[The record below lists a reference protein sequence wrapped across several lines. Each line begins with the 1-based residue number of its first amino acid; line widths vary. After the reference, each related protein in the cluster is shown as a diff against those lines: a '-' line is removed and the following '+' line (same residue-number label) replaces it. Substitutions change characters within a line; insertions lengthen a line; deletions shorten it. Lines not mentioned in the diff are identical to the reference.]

1 MVDPDHAA
9 LSLTC
14 QCCLVSIA
22 PSSWYDEG
30 TGESPLNQQQLRRID
45 EQFLETPFYG
55 ARQMTRWLRR
65 QETWGQPHASP
76 APAAARGPAGD
87 LPTAP
92 DVSVAPGAPDPPMPA
107 ARPGDHAAESGV
119 VCGRA
124 VHSAGARR
132 ALPGRGRAGRSS
144 PGGCPTRSTPASVSQ
159 PCPRRST
166 APGPPRSSRPT
177 RAATARVWPAPTCA
191 RTLGSTAQWTARA
204 TGWSTPASSGCG
216 VRSNMSRSVWL
227 STPPPQR
234 PGRASAGGSMST
246 TNGGRTRRSG
256 TGRPPRCTLWG
267 VL

>member
-55 ARQMTRWLRR
+55 AR
-65 QETWGQPHASP
+65 
-76 APAAARGPAGD
+76 
-87 LPTAP
+87 
-92 DVSVAPGAPDPPMPA
+92 
-107 ARPGDHAAESGV
+107 
-119 VCGRA
+119 
-124 VHSAGARR
+124 R

-144 PGGCPTRSTPASVSQ
+144 PGGCGCPTRSTPASVSQ

-204 TGWSTPASSGCG
+204 TGWSTSASSGCG